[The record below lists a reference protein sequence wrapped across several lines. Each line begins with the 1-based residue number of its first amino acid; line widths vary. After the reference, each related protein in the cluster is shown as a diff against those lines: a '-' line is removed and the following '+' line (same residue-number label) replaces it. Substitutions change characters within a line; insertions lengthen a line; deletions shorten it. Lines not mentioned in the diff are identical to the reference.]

1 MPVLATSVAV
11 AKTGTFALKAFQNV
25 GNWWKTKG
33 KEQFAKGKN
42 WWETRGKASYAL
54 ASGQSPTANVGGVN
68 FTPTQQGGFL
78 TNPTSLIALALGAF
92 LIMKKK

>member
-1 MPVLATSVAV
+1 MPVLATGVAT
-11 AKTGTFALKAFQNV
+11 AKAGAFALKAFSNV

-33 KEQFAKGKN
+33 KEKFAKGKE

-68 FTPTQQGGFL
+68 ITPTKEGGFL
-78 TNPTSLIALALGAF
+78 TNPISLIALALGAF
-92 LIMKKK
+92 LIMKK

>member
-1 MPVLATSVAV
+1 MPALATSVAV
-11 AKTGTFALKAFQNV
+11 AKTGSFALKAFQNV

-54 ASGQSPTANVGGVN
+54 ASGKSPTANVGGVN